1 MSGIMQVEGGAN
13 RVQQHKQQAA
23 ANHQFPV
30 PLVSRLDHL
39 DSLMKYL
46 EGKQNSQKGLG
57 GGGGGGGGE
66 AAKQQTA
73 ALLEVAMREA
83 YFKGSL
89 LDRVASLEHRL
100 FQLCLEMESTN
111 TSTSSSQT
119 SGGGC
124 TSASSTTTTTT
135 ATGSRSQTPSSSFPT
150 FSLSNP
156 RHPLLHHHLARSHL
170 QQASI
175 HVEEEREEEGETKGK
190 DSKKGSSS
198 KTRKEEK
205 KNCRTN
211 GNTHSSNKKQIKW
224 PQIRPL
230 KLLGC

>member
-1 MSGIMQVEGGAN
+1 MAAIMQVEGGAN
-13 RVQQHKQQAA
+13 RIQQHKQQTA

-46 EGKQNSQKGLG
+46 EGKQNSQKG
-57 GGGGGGGGE
+57 GGGGGGGE

-73 ALLEVAMREA
+73 AMLEVAMREA

-89 LDRVASLEHRL
+89 MDRVASLEHRL
-100 FQLCLEMESTN
+100 FQ
-111 TSTSSSQT
+111 
-119 SGGGC
+119 
-124 TSASSTTTTTT
+124 
-135 ATGSRSQTPSSSFPT
+135 
-150 FSLSNP
+150 
-156 RHPLLHHHLARSHL
+156 
-170 QQASI
+170 
-175 HVEEEREEEGETKGK
+175 VEEEREEEGETKGK

-198 KTRKEEK
+198 SKNNSKTRKEEK
-205 KNCRTN
+205 NCRSN
-211 GNTHSSNKKQIKW
+211 GNTSSNKKQIKW

>member
-1 MSGIMQVEGGAN
+1 MQVEGGAN

-57 GGGGGGGGE
+57 GGGGGGGGGE

-89 LDRVASLEHRL
+89 MDRVASLEHRL

-124 TSASSTTTTTT
+124 TSASSTTTTT

-170 QQASI
+170 QQ
-175 HVEEEREEEGETKGK
+175 VEEEREEEGETKGK

-198 KTRKEEK
+198 SSNSKTRKEEK
-205 KNCRTN
+205 KNCRSN
-211 GNTHSSNKKQIKW
+211 GNTNSSNKKQIKW

>member
-1 MSGIMQVEGGAN
+1 MQVEGGAN
-13 RVQQHKQQAA
+13 RVQQNKQQTA

-46 EGKQNSQKGLG
+46 EGKQNSQKG
-57 GGGGGGGGE
+57 GGGE

-73 ALLEVAMREA
+73 AMLEVAMREA

-89 LDRVASLEHRL
+89 MDRVASLEHRL

-111 TSTSSSQT
+111 TSASSSQT
-119 SGGGC
+119 SGGGS
-124 TSASSTTTTTT
+124 TSTSSTTT
-135 ATGSRSQTPSSSFPT
+135 AAGSRSQTPSSSFPTT

-156 RHPLLHHHLARSHL
+156 RHPLLHHHQARSHL
-170 QQASI
+170 QQ
-175 HVEEEREEEGETKGK
+175 VEEEREEEGETKGK

-198 KTRKEEK
+198 KNNSKTRKEEK
-205 KNCRTN
+205 NCRSN
-211 GNTHSSNKKQIKW
+211 GNTSSNKKQIKW